1 MSAPMS
7 SHKNVLKPIGCC
19 LETQSPIL
27 VYESAMNSFLMD
39 GIYVSHDT
47 RQQHQPMEWS
57 SRLKVARQI
66 AHAILYLHTAFSRP
80 VIHMAIHMRNILLDE
95 HDVPKLQHFFYS
107 VSIPEGEIDVE
118 VYDGLRNVY
127 FNPPELEATGKVTEK
142 SDVYYFGE
150 LLLELLTGEESSN
163 ITRLAID
170 KYSSLIAY
178 IHTCAQAC
186 SINEIVDP
194 AIFSGKGD
202 VSLEQQLQAVLDL
215 ALTCTEEDPQ
225 RRPTMV
231 DVTKELRRIES
242 FTDSHH
248 PHPQTLTDSS
258 TSPHRHHQSSRIIAE
273 AHASL
278 PKRFVVVLA
287 RGSER
292 LSLVVVL
299 ASGFQFWVARFS
311 SCYAP
316 SLIFISLIP
325 QLCWGLIFGFP
336 LTKLLGFCRSSS
348 SFVPQIA
355 NPPLPLTHL
364 ADPRRVCAVLVI
376 FDFVSDW

>member
-1 MSAPMS
+1 MWSRRDCLFRMSKKSEERKEKERRERAFIENGSKLLEKLIVTCNDKSIPIRSFSAQELQLATNNYKNPLRKLWYKGYLEGRSFFVKPIPDYKIWADFAINDLVMSAQMS

-27 VYESAMNSFLMD
+27 VYESAMNGFLMD
-39 GIYVSHDT
+39 RIYVSHDI

-66 AHAILYLHTAFSRP
+66 AHAISYLHTAFSRP

-95 HDVPKLQHFFYS
+95 HDVPKLDHFFYS

-118 VYDGLRNVY
+118 VYDGLWNVY

-150 LLLELLTGEESSN
+150 LLLELLTGEKSYN
-163 ITRLAID
+163 ITRLATD

-186 SINEIVDP
+186 CINEIVDP

-215 ALTCTEEDPQ
+215 GLTCTEEDPQ

-231 DVTKELRRIES
+231 DVTKELRRIE
-242 FTDSHH
+242 
-248 PHPQTLTDSS
+248 
-258 TSPHRHHQSSRIIAE
+258 
-273 AHASL
+273 
-278 PKRFVVVLA
+278 KFVL
-287 RGSER
+287 
-292 LSLVVVL
+292 
-299 ASGFQFWVARFS
+299 
-311 SCYAP
+311 
-316 SLIFISLIP
+316 
-325 QLCWGLIFGFP
+325 
-336 LTKLLGFCRSSS
+336 
-348 SFVPQIA
+348 
-355 NPPLPLTHL
+355 
-364 ADPRRVCAVLVI
+364 
-376 FDFVSDW
+376 

>member
-1 MSAPMS
+1 MWSWRRDCLFRMSKKSEERKEKERRERAFIENGSKLLEKLLVTCNDKSIPIRSFSAQELQLATNNYKNHLRKQWYKGYLEGRSFFVKAIPDNKIWADFAINDLVMSAQMS

-27 VYESAMNSFLMD
+27 VYESAMNGFLTD
-39 GIYVSHDT
+39 RIYMSHDT

-66 AHAILYLHTAFSRP
+66 AHAISYLHTAFSRP

-95 HDVPKLQHFFYS
+95 HDVPKLDHFFYS

-118 VYDGLRNVY
+118 VYDGLWNVY

-150 LLLELLTGEESSN
+150 LLLELLTGEKSYD

-170 KYSSLIAY
+170 KYSSLIAH

-186 SINEIVDP
+186 CISEIVDP

-231 DVTKELRRIES
+231 HVTKELRRIE
-242 FTDSHH
+242 
-248 PHPQTLTDSS
+248 
-258 TSPHRHHQSSRIIAE
+258 R
-273 AHASL
+273 
-278 PKRFVVVLA
+278 
-287 RGSER
+287 
-292 LSLVVVL
+292 
-299 ASGFQFWVARFS
+299 
-311 SCYAP
+311 
-316 SLIFISLIP
+316 
-325 QLCWGLIFGFP
+325 
-336 LTKLLGFCRSSS
+336 
-348 SFVPQIA
+348 
-355 NPPLPLTHL
+355 
-364 ADPRRVCAVLVI
+364 
-376 FDFVSDW
+376 